1 MDNIILSP
9 IPLDTLLQS
18 LRSVIKEVIQAE
30 QLNDLQEK
38 LLSPAEACKIF
49 QPKISK
55 PTLASWSDKGL
66 ITERRMGGRIFYRY
80 SELIEAA
87 KTLKKYKKPTVTS

>member
-9 IPLDTLLQS
+9 IQLDTLLQS
-18 LRSVIKEVIQAE
+18 LRSIIKEEIQAE
-30 QLNDLQEK
+30 QLNDLKEK

-55 PTLASWSDKGL
+55 PTLSSWTDKGL
-66 ITERRMGGRIFYRY
+66 ITEYRLGGRIFYRY

-87 KTLKKYKKPTVTS
+87 KTLKKYKKHQ

>member
-18 LRSVIKEVIQAE
+18 LRSIIKEEIQAE
-30 QLNDLQEK
+30 QLNELQEK

-55 PTLASWSDKGL
+55 PTLTKWADNGL
-66 ITERRMGGRIFYRY
+66 IQERKIGGRIFFKY
-80 SELIEAA
+80 SDLIEAA
-87 KTLKKYKKPTVTS
+87 KTLKKYKKPVVTS

>member
-55 PTLASWSDKGL
+55 PTLSSWSNKGL
-66 ITERRMGGRIFYRY
+66 INEHRLGGRIYYKY

-87 KTLKKYKKPTVTS
+87 KTLKKYKKPAVTS